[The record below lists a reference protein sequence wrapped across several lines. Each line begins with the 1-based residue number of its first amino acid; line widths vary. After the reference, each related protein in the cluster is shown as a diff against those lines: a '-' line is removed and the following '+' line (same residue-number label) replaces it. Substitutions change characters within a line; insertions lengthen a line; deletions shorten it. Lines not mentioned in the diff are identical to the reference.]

1 MVNTFNYKRI
11 NYPIFFL
18 TILPLSIIIG
28 SSVSLINIVLLSLF
42 FFPEYLKNSRPSLYD
57 KNALIAFI
65 ILYVYLIFN
74 SFISIDYTSGFFRN
88 VGFLRFILF
97 FLIINL
103 IFFKYSRNSYLFKF
117 WTAIFL
123 LVIIDIYVER
133 LTGSNLL
140 GYGKMQINGV
150 PQPDGAR
157 VVSFFKDEPIAGA
170 FATGLIF
177 IIFGYLFDSFKQ
189 KKDSIKIF
197 ISFLMLFSLIGIL
210 ITGERSNTIKAFLG
224 ITLFFLL
231 TDFFKWKTKLI
242 SLLAFFLIIGSVF
255 YYSDYLKYRYIGSF
269 YSELKTKENRSQFI
283 KKRSLYIKLYRS
295 GISVF
300 KNYPILGV
308 GNKNYRIESCDVE
321 KNKENKDYHCLTH
334 PHQIYIE
341 LLSEHGILGTL
352 VILSIIF
359 YLLFRLLRQI
369 IQSQNHLQIGAFI
382 FILINFIPL
391 LPSGSFFSDFNLSL
405 FMINFSLMYAIN
417 TETNIFSKK

>member
-1 MVNTFNYKRI
+1 LNYKKV

-18 TILPLSIIIG
+18 TILPLSIILG
-28 SSVSLINIVLLSLF
+28 SSISLINIVLLSLF
-42 FFPEYLKNSRPSLYD
+42 FIPEYFKNSKPKLYD
-57 KNALIAFI
+57 RNTLIAFV

-74 SFISIDYTSGFFRN
+74 SLISIDYMSGFFRN
-88 VGFLRFILF
+88 VGFLRFIFF
-97 FLIINL
+97 FLMINL
-103 IFFKYSRNSYLFKF
+103 IFFKYGKNNYLFKF

-123 LVIIDIYVER
+123 IVIIDIYIER

-150 PQPDGAR
+150 AQPDGAR
-157 VVSFFKDEPIAGA
+157 IVSFFKDEPIAGA
-170 FATGLIF
+170 FATGFIF
-177 IIFGYLFDSFKQ
+177 IVFGYLFDTS
-189 KKDSIKIF
+189 KKNKNSIKIF
-197 ISFLMLFSLIGIL
+197 ILFIMLLSLIGIL

-231 TDFFKWKTKLI
+231 TDFFKWRTKLI
-242 SLLAFFLIIGSVF
+242 SLLAFFMIIATIV
-255 YYSDYLKYRYIGSF
+255 YYSDYLQYRYIGSLF
-269 YSELKTKENRSQFI
+269 SELKTKENRSQFI
-283 KKRSLYIKLYRS
+283 KKRSQYIKLYRS

-308 GNKNYRIESCDVE
+308 GNKNYRLESCDKE
-321 KNKENKDYHCLTH
+321 KNKENIDYHCLTH
-334 PHQIYIE
+334 PHQVYIE
-341 LLSEHGILGTL
+341 LLSEHGIFGT
-352 VILSIIF
+352 VIILSIIF
-359 YLLFRLLRQI
+359 YLLFRLLKQI
-369 IQSQNHLQIGAFI
+369 IQSQNHLQIGTFI

>member
-18 TILPLSIIIG
+18 TILPLSIILG
-28 SSVSLINIVLLSLF
+28 SSVSLINIILLSLF

-150 PQPDGAR
+150 HYSFS
-157 VVSFFKDEPIAGA
+157 VVE
-170 FATGLIF
+170 
-177 IIFGYLFDSFKQ
+177 
-189 KKDSIKIF
+189 
-197 ISFLMLFSLIGIL
+197 
-210 ITGERSNTIKAFLG
+210 
-224 ITLFFLL
+224 
-231 TDFFKWKTKLI
+231 
-242 SLLAFFLIIGSVF
+242 
-255 YYSDYLKYRYIGSF
+255 
-269 YSELKTKENRSQFI
+269 
-283 KKRSLYIKLYRS
+283 
-295 GISVF
+295 
-300 KNYPILGV
+300 
-308 GNKNYRIESCDVE
+308 
-321 KNKENKDYHCLTH
+321 
-334 PHQIYIE
+334 
-341 LLSEHGILGTL
+341 
-352 VILSIIF
+352 
-359 YLLFRLLRQI
+359 
-369 IQSQNHLQIGAFI
+369 
-382 FILINFIPL
+382 
-391 LPSGSFFSDFNLSL
+391 
-405 FMINFSLMYAIN
+405 
-417 TETNIFSKK
+417 